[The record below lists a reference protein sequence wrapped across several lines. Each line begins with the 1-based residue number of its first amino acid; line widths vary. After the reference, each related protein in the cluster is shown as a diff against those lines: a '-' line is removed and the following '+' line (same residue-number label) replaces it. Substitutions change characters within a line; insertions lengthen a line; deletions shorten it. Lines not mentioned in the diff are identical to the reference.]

1 MIFMTSFRELGLR
14 NTKKMFEVAL
24 KNKFA
29 IPGYNASNLEQM
41 QAIITGCGESNSPV
55 IVQINLISLNYANP
69 IILKYL
75 TMGFVEFSK
84 SNGWN
89 IPISLHLDH
98 GKTFKQCKSCIDN
111 GFSSVMIDGS
121 HLDYESNIKLTR
133 EVVKYAKELDVSV
146 EAELG
151 VVERIDKNQ
160 ERNPPK
166 FTDPEKVED
175 FVKRTEC
182 DSLAIA
188 IGTSHGAYKFIVEK
202 ESDIPNLRFDILQ
215 EISKRL
221 KNYPI
226 VLHGA
231 SSVLKEHVDIINSNG
246 GSITQAFGIP
256 ESQLRKASQLGVCK
270 INIATDSRL
279 LFTAMVRK
287 YLQEHP
293 DHFDPRQYLGLARE
307 EIIKMIKRKNTEVL
321 GSTNQAKF
329 ILE

>member
-1 MIFMTSFRELGLR
+1 
-14 NTKKMFEVAL
+14 
-24 KNKFA
+24 
-29 IPGYNASNLEQM
+29 
-41 QAIITGCGESNSPV
+41 
-55 IVQINLISLNYANP
+55 LNYANP

-75 TMGFVEFSK
+75 TKGLVEFSK

-89 IPISLHLDH
+89 IPIALHLDH
-98 GKTFKQCKSCIDN
+98 GKTFEECKSCIDR

-121 HLDYESNIKLTR
+121 HLDYESNIKITR
-133 EVVKYAKELDVSV
+133 EVVKYAKELDVNV

-160 ERNPPK
+160 ERSTPK
-166 FTDPEKVED
+166 FTDPEKAED

-188 IGTSHGAYKFIVEK
+188 IGTSHGAYKFLVEK
-202 ESDIPNLRFDILQ
+202 ESDIPDLRFDILK
-215 EISKRL
+215 EIRRRL
-221 KNYPI
+221 ENYPI

-231 SSVLKEHVDIINSNG
+231 SSVLKAHIDIINSNG
-246 GSITQAFGIP
+246 GSITKAFGVP

-307 EIIKMIKRKNTEVL
+307 EIIKMIKRKNKEVL